1 VSVADLPVPPPVAP
15 MLARLERSLPE
26 GDYLYEP
33 KWDGFRG
40 IVFRHGGDLEIG
52 SRNEL
57 PLTRYFPE
65 LAADLLAALPDAA
78 VVDGEVVVA
87 GPGGLDF
94 DALSQ
99 RVHPALSRVKMLAE
113 KTPASFVAFDL
124 LAIGERDVRAEPFHE
139 RRRLLEEI
147 LGPVPPAGPDGR
159 PARVHLTPATGQ
171 RSVAE
176 DWFERF
182 EGAGLDGVVAKPRD
196 LAYVQG
202 KRVMV
207 KVKHE
212 RTAEFVVGGF
222 RWYRPSSS
230 GGGGAAG
237 VGREVGS
244 LMLGLYDAG
253 GRLCHVGVIG
263 AFPAEQRRQ
272 LAEFLAP
279 YRTGEG
285 GPGAGGHP
293 WADWAAAPAAA
304 GRRMPGAR
312 SRWNATKDLSFEP
325 VRPELVVEA
334 AYEHLQGNRLRHT
347 AQFRRWRPDRDPESC
362 TYDQLDAAVPMLLA
376 EVFGAGVIGPA
387 GLATGSGGPEAP
399 ARPQPGPG
407 PR

>member
-1 VSVADLPVPPPVAP
+1 

-159 PARVHLTPATGQ
+159 SARVHLTPATG
-171 RSVAE
+171 SVR
-176 DWFERF
+176 W
-182 EGAGLDGVVAKPRD
+182 PRTGSSVSK
-196 LAYVQG
+196 VQG
-202 KRVMV
+202 WTEWWPNPATSPM
-207 KVKHE
+207 
-212 RTAEFVVGGF
+212 
-222 RWYRPSSS
+222 YRAS
-230 GGGGAAG
+230 G
-237 VGREVGS
+237 S
-244 LMLGLYDAG
+244 
-253 GRLCHVGVIG
+253 
-263 AFPAEQRRQ
+263 
-272 LAEFLAP
+272 
-279 YRTGEG
+279 
-285 GPGAGGHP
+285 
-293 WADWAAAPAAA
+293 W
-304 GRRMPGAR
+304 
-312 SRWNATKDLSFEP
+312 SR
-325 VRPELVVEA
+325 
-334 AYEHLQGNRLRHT
+334 
-347 AQFRRWRPDRDPESC
+347 
-362 TYDQLDAAVPMLLA
+362 
-376 EVFGAGVIGPA
+376 
-387 GLATGSGGPEAP
+387 
-399 ARPQPGPG
+399 
-407 PR
+407 